1 MPRTFCH
8 AIRLLLILV
17 TVFSIGLHCAVVQMV
32 GWVSMT
38 VKYSK
43 SNSLSE
49 ALVMTFDGSHP
60 CELCKFVEKE
70 LGNTQDDSP
79 RVQGKKSD
87 AKLPP
92 FTWRVNNIRSVC
104 HPCLWIAIV
113 TSDVHIRT
121 VRARPPLPPPR
132 EVMFHFC

>member
-1 MPRTFCH
+1 MTRRFCH
-8 AIRLLLILV
+8 VIRLLLILV

-43 SNSLSE
+43 STSLTD
-49 ALVMTFDGSHP
+49 ALVMTFDGNHP

-70 LGNTQDDSP
+70 LGSSQDDDP

-87 AKLPP
+87 VKLPP
-92 FTWRVNNIRSVC
+92 FTWQANRVRCISKSC
-104 HPCLWIAIV
+104 PWIAIV
-113 TSDVHIRT
+113 TPDAHIRT
-121 VRARPPLPPPR
+121 MRARPPLPPPR
-132 EVMFHFC
+132 KRMYHFC